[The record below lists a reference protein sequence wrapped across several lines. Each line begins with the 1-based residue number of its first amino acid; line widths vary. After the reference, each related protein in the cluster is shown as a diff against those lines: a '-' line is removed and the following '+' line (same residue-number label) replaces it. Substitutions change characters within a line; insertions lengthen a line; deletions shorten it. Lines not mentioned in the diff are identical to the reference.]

1 MLFVFHFETSFFCSD
16 LLKSIGSTSKLLTQS
31 VGERITAKAKGARS
45 KLDKNFKTSHEFIS
59 SLGHGTTSRL
69 KNVGKQINTFS
80 LKKKSKKDSQLDDDR
95 PQTLPPND
103 SVFESISFNSP
114 LKETVGVSD
123 LSRDE
128 SSYEIPRNLKMSSGS
143 SYLPPHPPSYE
154 DVMKES
160 FHRNIVQT
168 KSMITTKKDNT
179 FNLSRTNSDP
189 DVNDLGAVGKFSYK
203 EDECLPMPTYPP
215 PKLPENVDDS
225 LSIKV
230 ENTPKES
237 LHKENI
243 PLYSMV
249 KKSEPPVKPKRKTKS
264 IEPEL
269 RHLETVPESNRATVD
284 SLEYRAS
291 LDSNATRDIS
301 MEIAEEINWK
311 EKLAPKPD
319 RSESWQY
326 YDNDNESTSSAEPVY
341 ANQEEFYG
349 KLSEMKT
356 KDDLLA
362 PSAGACA
369 LVMND
374 LNISQPGTSKDLIYE
389 FDPLVKKNLTLCQS
403 SKTNEL
409 LLLEYLIK
417 EDIYGSNSNVTE
429 GMGEENSNSSVDEDS
444 AEGDNMIIVHQNTKL
459 NEAAIEPYL
468 AKVCDEGKPQNVVDL
483 ARPSAQKSQWYDRNS
498 KEAEAPPTYFEAIS
512 EASDHKSKSKTSLFT
527 AKLSNVMNRMSVK
540 RKSSLSKKATDVKVA
555 IKMIPRPQLT
565 QGLVRHDGPL
575 IRFPSGKVEDILKE
589 IQNRR
594 ALLRDKKFQT
604 YLEQEMKTP
613 KETIPLEN
621 ITSIQ
626 CVSNGRVTDNA
637 THYYCFEL
645 TSYSPK
651 SSSHNQQLSSSNVI
665 LSSSGSGNCKLQ
677 RSCHLYG
684 VARESER

>member
-1 MLFVFHFETSFFCSD
+1 M
-16 LLKSIGSTSKLLTQS
+16 LTQS

-80 LKKKSKKDSQLDDDR
+80 LKKKSKKDCQLDDDR

-114 LKETVGVSD
+114 LKETVGVND
-123 LSRDE
+123 LSRE
-128 SSYEIPRNLKMSSGS
+128 EGSYEIPRNLKLSSDG
-143 SYLPPHPPSYE
+143 YLPPHPPSYE

-160 FHRNIVQT
+160 FHRNITQT
-168 KSMITTKKDNT
+168 KSLITKKDNN
-179 FNLSRTNSDP
+179 FNLTRTSSDP
-189 DVNDLGAVGKFSYK
+189 DVNELGATGKFAYK
-203 EDECLPMPTYPP
+203 EDDCLPMPSYPP
-215 PKLPENVDDS
+215 PKLPDNVIPNEEGS
-225 LSIKV
+225 NSKESPKK
-230 ENTPKES
+230 ENTSIENTQKES
-237 LHKENI
+237 TSNESPQKENKNI
-243 PLYSMV
+243 PLYSIV
-249 KKSEPPVKPKRKTKS
+249 KKGDPPVKPKRKTKS
-264 IEPEL
+264 IEPEFRQL
-269 RHLETVPESNRATVD
+269 ATVPESNRATLD
-284 SLEYRAS
+284 SLELRTS

-301 MEIAEEINWK
+301 MEIAEEITWK
-311 EKLAPKPD
+311 EKQTPNPD

-326 YDNDNESTSSAEPVY
+326 YDNDDDDESTSSAEPVY
-341 ANQEEFYG
+341 ANQEQFYG

-362 PSAGACA
+362 PSEGACA
-369 LVMND
+369 LFLND
-374 LNISQPGTSKDLIYE
+374 LSGNQPGTSRDLLYE
-389 FDPLVKKNLTLCQS
+389 FDPLVKKNLTLCKS

-409 LLLEYLIK
+409 LLLEYLIE

-429 GMGEENSNSSVDEDS
+429 GLGEENSNSSMDGES
-444 AEGDNMIIVHQNTKL
+444 AEGDNMLIVHQNARM
-459 NEAAIEPYL
+459 NEAEIEPYL
-468 AKVCDEGKPQNVVDL
+468 AKVNDEGKPQNNVDL
-483 ARPSAQKSQWYDRNS
+483 ARPSAKKSQWYDRNS
-498 KEAEAPPTYFEAIS
+498 KEGEAPPTYFEAIS
-512 EASDHKSKSKTSLFT
+512 EASEPKSPEKVKTSSFT
-527 AKLSNVMNRMSVK
+527 TKFTNVINRMSVK
-540 RKSSLSKKATDVKVA
+540 RKSSLSKKASDVKVA
-555 IKMIPRPQLT
+555 IKMIPRPQLA

-613 KETIPLEN
+613 KEAIPLEN

-651 SSSHNQQLSSSNVI
+651 SSSSNQQLSSSNVI
-665 LSSSGSGNCKLQ
+665 LSSSGSGNCKMQ

-684 VARESER
+684 VVRESER